1 MKIEEEKKKKKKK
14 RKAHAA
20 KPKVCFGNM
29 LSIHD
34 KETKKIQI
42 LP

>member
-1 MKIEEEKKKKKKK
+1 MKIEEAKKKKMKK

-34 KETKKIQI
+34 KDTKKIQI